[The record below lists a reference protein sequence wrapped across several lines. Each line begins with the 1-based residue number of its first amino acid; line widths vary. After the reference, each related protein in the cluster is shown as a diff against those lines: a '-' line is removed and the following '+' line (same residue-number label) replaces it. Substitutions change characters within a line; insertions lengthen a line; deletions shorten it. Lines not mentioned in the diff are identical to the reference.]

1 MTAAKPLAR
10 YGAVEGALAS
20 GFATAELHHVWGHDP
35 IAASSKLCFGSCGLA
50 CCRAAMVNANP
61 TVLTTKYKAKAFRD
75 GKEIGDKVRVEEI
88 TPKAKR

>member
-35 IAASSKLCFGSCGLA
+35 IADNPSIFIALKSKLEPSRIA
-50 CCRAAMVNANP
+50 WIVHRVDSRNAHP
-61 TVLTTKYKAKAFRD
+61 SSSV
-75 GKEIGDKVRVEEI
+75 KVSQL
-88 TPKAKR
+88 